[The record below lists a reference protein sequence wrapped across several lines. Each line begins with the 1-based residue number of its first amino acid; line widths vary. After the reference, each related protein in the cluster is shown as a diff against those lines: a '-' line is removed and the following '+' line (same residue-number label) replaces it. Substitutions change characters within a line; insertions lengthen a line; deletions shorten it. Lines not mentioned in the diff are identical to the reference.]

1 MFIAKAHLQ
10 LIEAQLAA
18 AQAETLALKVEL
30 VQERERN
37 RKREEDLVD
46 RVLTRHGSRPI
57 TPAPEPQSVQAHQ
70 VYSSLQAARLD
81 DRRQEFLEHHGL
93 ENQNL
98 TPHIQAE
105 LDQFLDDESKRD
117 ISYVNQWQR

>member
-1 MFIAKAHLQ
+1 MFIARAHLH
-10 LIEAQLAA
+10 LIEAQLAEA
-18 AQAETLALKVEL
+18 HAETARLKAEL
-30 VQERERN
+30 TEERERN

-57 TPAPEPQSVQAHQ
+57 TPAPEPASVQAHQ

-93 ENQNL
+93 EGQHL
-98 TPHIQAE
+98 TPHIQE
-105 LDQFLDDESKRD
+105 QLDNFLDQEAKRD
-117 ISYVNQWQR
+117 LSYVNQWQR